1 MSKESK
7 KRIFITSA
15 DTVTHRENNLVDLR
29 FATGESAE
37 CLEPRRLFPVSRP
50 EEYIT
55 LLNSEGKEAAVIR
68 RVDDLN
74 DSSARVIA
82 NSLND
87 YYLVPFIT
95 AILSIEEK
103 NGTMSWTVMTNR
115 GKKTFDIRNRNH
127 DIRVHPDGSVRI
139 RDSHDNRYV
148 IADHRKLDK
157 HSLRLISPDI

>member
-1 MSKESK
+1 MSTETK
-7 KRIFITSA
+7 KRRFITRDDSL
-15 DTVTHRENNLVDLR
+15 THRENNLVDLHMASGDNYER
-29 FATGESAE
+29 
-37 CLEPRRLFPVSRP
+37 LEPRRLFPVSRP
-50 EEYIT
+50 DEYIT
-55 LLNSEGKEAAVIR
+55 LLTSEGKEIAVIKNIG
-68 RVDDLN
+68 DLN
-74 DSSARVIA
+74 ESSAEVIA

-127 DIRVHPDGSVRI
+127 DIRVYPDGCVRI

-148 IADHRKLDK
+148 IADYHKMNK
-157 HSLRLISPDI
+157 HSLRLLAPDI